1 MKLRTLEQHWNAF
14 GEEDPLWA
22 ILSAPEKRGGAWDLE
37 EFLATGR
44 DEIDALLSD
53 LRARGIEVGHERALD
68 FGCGIGRLTTS
79 LADHFQ
85 LCDGVDLA
93 PSMIEQA
100 VRLNRRGERCR
111 FHHNRSPHLHLFADE
126 SFDFALSLLVLQH
139 MEPGLMQGYIGE
151 LVRVLRPHGIAYF
164 NVPDRVLVGTELPP
178 SAARASIECHW
189 TPRIPAPGEV
199 LTLDL
204 VVHNR
209 SELPWPAS
217 ARLLV
222 GNHWLAPDGTVL
234 VPDDGRAAIEAPIP
248 AGGRYEI
255 TLAVCAPELPGSYL
269 LELDLL
275 QEHRGWFVALGSP
288 TLRLPLAVAASPAAV
303 GAPDPRGFRSA
314 DDAILVPR
322 MEMHVM
328 SREETVAVIESAG
341 GVVLDVIA
349 RDRCGPS
356 VPSYDYVV
364 GRSPT
369 LARFRPRSPGDGNP
383 AHAGIGNQPDLISFP
398 LSSRRRVL
406 GPASVLVRSL
416 LRRAMLEVLH
426 RQTVFNRAS
435 RARILELERRVE
447 QLETTVDAQDGLLV
461 AARGRIEELSSP
473 RPLSNEARSLSN
485 DGPSSRPG

>member
-1 MKLRTLEQHWNAF
+1 
-14 GEEDPLWA
+14 
-22 ILSAPEKRGGAWDLE
+22 
-37 EFLATGR
+37 
-44 DEIDALLSD
+44 
-53 LRARGIEVGHERALD
+53 
-68 FGCGIGRLTTS
+68 
-79 LADHFQ
+79 
-85 LCDGVDLA
+85 
-93 PSMIEQA
+93 
-100 VRLNRRGERCR
+100 
-111 FHHNRSPHLHLFADE
+111 
-126 SFDFALSLLVLQH
+126 
-139 MEPGLMQGYIGE
+139 
-151 LVRVLRPHGIAYF
+151 
-164 NVPDRVLVGTELPP
+164 
-178 SAARASIECHW
+178 
-189 TPRIPAPGEV
+189 
-199 LTLDL
+199 
-204 VVHNR
+204 
-209 SELPWPAS
+209 
-217 ARLLV
+217 V

-234 VPDDGRAAIEAPIP
+234 VPDDGRAVIETPIP
-248 AGGRYEI
+248 AGGRYKI
-255 TLAVCAPELPGSYL
+255 TLAVCAPEAPGSYL

-275 QEHRGWFVALGSP
+275 QEHRGWFAALGSP
-288 TLRLPLAVAASPAAV
+288 TLRLPLAVAASPAAA
-303 GAPDPRGFRSA
+303 GAPAPRGSRA

-328 SREETVAVIESAG
+328 SREETVAVIESVG
-341 GVVLDVIA
+341 GVVLDVVT

-369 LARFRPRSPGDGNP
+369 LARFRPGSPGDGSL
-383 AHAGIGNQPDLISFP
+383 AHGGIGNQPDLVSFP

-485 DGPSSRPG
+485 DGPSSRPV